1 MTMPYSSIITSS
13 TSSPRQLDARVFPPY
28 VSDWSSLALD
38 IDSASLE
45 SGRAFV
51 SKMQRVQEEQ
61 RLLSR
66 TDAHVRDYE
75 EFRLQQFEEGFRAWL
90 AEPEQDVDPD
100 SQVPEAGACWEYVM
114 RRRYRKSLEPK
125 TTYPMNL
132 VLWATSRMTTVQGLE
147 KALRDVV
154 RGQTRIA
161 DLGEWDSRVRH
172 HIHDLGK
179 AYGLETTSVG
189 SGFKKTVTAERKA
202 TGEAGAVPAVSLVD
216 TVEQQQDADSEE
228 DGRWLNVG
236 PEKQSYIF
244 HDDAEVR
251 YGTFGKWILS
261 TVQAGSVVA
270 VTNAFFGG
278 DPAAFCE
285 KALQVWVPAAAD
297 SPPTW
302 TLARAALVESTTQPL
317 RNSSSAR
324 SLCDTASVSSAGS
337 VRSAEAGHCMPRRHF
352 GGFTQVMDAW

>member
-1 MTMPYSSIITSS
+1 
-13 TSSPRQLDARVFPPY
+13 
-28 VSDWSSLALD
+28 
-38 IDSASLE
+38 
-45 SGRAFV
+45 
-51 SKMQRVQEEQ
+51 MQRVQEEQ
-61 RLLSR
+61 RQLSR

-75 EFRLQQFEEGFRAWL
+75 EFSLQQFEEGFRAWL

-100 SQVPEAGACWEYVM
+100 LLVPEAGADYEYVM

-132 VLWATSRMTTVQGLE
+132 ILWATSRMTTVQGLE
-147 KALRDVV
+147 KVLRDVV
-154 RGQTRIA
+154 SGQTRIA

-251 YGTFGKWILS
+251 YGTFGKWTHS

-270 VTNAFFGG
+270 VTNAFFGS
-278 DPAAFCE
+278 DPAPFSE
-285 KALQVWVPAAAD
+285 KALQVWAPAAEA
-297 SPPTW
+297 PPTW
-302 TLARAALVESTTQPL
+302 TLTRAAPAALVESTQPL

-337 VRSAEAGHCMPRRHF
+337 VRSAEAEHHVPRRHF